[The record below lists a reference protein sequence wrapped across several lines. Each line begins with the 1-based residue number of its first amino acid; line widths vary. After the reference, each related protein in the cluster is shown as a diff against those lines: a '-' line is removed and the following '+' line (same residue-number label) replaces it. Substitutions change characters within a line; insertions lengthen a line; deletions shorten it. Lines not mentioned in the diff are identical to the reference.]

1 MFHGRR
7 MEHKVN
13 SIHKRALKLV
23 YEDSYDITFQELL
36 TRDKSV
42 SVHQKNL
49 QLLATEISKSKNGV
63 SPEFMNDIFHFVE
76 RPYNLR
82 SERDHNVYHGS
93 EILSSLAPKL
103 LDLLPNSIKIF
114 ASLQEFKTKVNTW
127 AFDCFSCRIRKKYF
141 GRVGFI

>member
-1 MFHGRR
+1 
-7 MEHKVN
+7 MEH
-13 SIHKRALKLV
+13 
-23 YEDSYDITFQELL
+23 EDSHDFTFQELPK
-36 TRDKSV
+36 DKSV
-42 SVHQKNL
+42 NVHQKDL
-49 QLLATEISKSKNGV
+49 QLLASEIIKSKTGMSLELV
-63 SPEFMNDIFHFVE
+63 NDIFHFVE

-82 SERDHNVYHGS
+82 SDYTLKRKRDHTVYHGS

-103 LDLLPNSIKIF
+103 WDLLPNSIKIF